1 MSGGQQNLQG
11 VLHCLTMLASEIH
24 ITPRLLEFF
33 HILFTSSTDL
43 TLLSFP
49 AGLLCPQKRRLNLI
63 LHFDANLFLVP
74 DLIHFAFPRTSLV
87 L

>member
-33 HILFTSSTDL
+33 HILFTSR
-43 TLLSFP
+43 FP
-49 AGLLCPQKRRLNLI
+49 AGLLCPQKCKLNLI